1 MILGLISITL
11 GILLLIILW
20 PFSLNSFSSV
30 ATIVVLLLLT
40 VFGSR
45 IFYVDFI
52 KYKKEQKLVNDYL
65 KSIDNA
71 LLNGE
76 TPDYPAYEIFKHHKV
91 IKKVIELI
99 NSRNIRNAEPLLNN
113 QTSFHGAKLKFL
125 FFSWIFKENDDY
137 RIYKTWK
144 KIYKHIDKA
153 TQKTISELL
162 DDIKQGQMLV
172 DITQTKSSVLSPG
185 SYLLK
190 EENEQWTLVKI
201 PIHTR
206 YINDDFY
213 GTMIYDQK
221 IDQPNYTFE
230 TQDILIKRK
239 QHIKQT
245 TRFFLDIK
253 GNRYK
258 KDDQKEVKS
267 LSVKLKNEDEFDLLS
282 YELPF

>member
-1 MILGLISITL
+1 MILGLISMIL
-11 GILLLIILW
+11 GMFLLIVLW
-20 PFSLNSFSSV
+20 PFSLSSFSSV
-30 ATIVVLLLLT
+30 ATIVVLLLLIG
-40 VFGSR
+40 FGSR

-52 KYKKEQKLVNDYL
+52 KYQKEKKLVNDYL
-65 KSIDNA
+65 KTTNDACLKRDIP
-71 LLNGE
+71 E
-76 TPDYPAYEIFKHHKV
+76 YPTYEILKHNKV
-91 IKKVIELI
+91 LKKVIELI
-99 NSRNIRNAEPLLNN
+99 NTRNIRNAEPILNN

-153 TQKTISELL
+153 TQKTISDLL
-162 DDIKQGQMLV
+162 EDIKQGEMLV
-172 DITQTKSSVLSPG
+172 DITQTKSNALSPG
-185 SYLLK
+185 SYVLK
-190 EENEQWTLVKI
+190 EENELWTLVKI

-213 GTMIYDQK
+213 GSMIYDQK
-221 IDQPNYTFE
+221 MDQPNYTFK

-258 KDDQKEVKS
+258 KDDQKEIKS
-267 LSVKLKNEDEFDLLS
+267 MSVKLKNEDEFDLLS
-282 YELPF
+282 YESPF